1 MSRGWKVALSPPAE
15 TTTADTGLRFTD
27 ILFGFV
33 IRELFLRLQ
42 NWSVLDWFVRL
53 QLIAA
58 ASLVLGSWIGFRR
71 SLNRTTY
78 EVKFFNLPLVRF
90 LLDQGMVVLYFRIA
104 VLTPTDPKTQSIS
117 SANLVHKTMWTLAII
132 FLLYAL
138 WDIGNLLM
146 AASRKYPLSTA
157 DWRGFGITLGAF
169 VFIGLLWIETR
180 GRDLDA
186 HGAVVVFLVATALLL
201 IYRWGKEVRSSLR
214 AWSDAAASTTAANR

>member
-1 MSRGWKVALSPPAE
+1 MKRMLRLSLSPPAE
-15 TTTADTGLRFTD
+15 ISKVDTGLRFTD

-42 NWSVLDWFVRL
+42 NWNVLDWFVRW

-58 ASLVLGSWIGFRR
+58 TTLVLGSWIGFRR

-78 EVKFFNLPLVRF
+78 EVKFFNLPLLRF

-104 VLTPTDPKTQSIS
+104 VLTPTEPKTQAVS
-117 SANLVHKTMWTLAII
+117 SASLVHKTTGTLAFI

-138 WDIGNLLM
+138 WDVGNLFM
-146 AASRKYPLSTA
+146 AASSKYPLSTA

-169 VFIGLLWIETR
+169 VLVGLLWIETR
-180 GRDLDA
+180 NRDLDA
-186 HGAVVVFLVATALLL
+186 HGAVVVFVVGTGLLL
-201 IYRWGKEVRSSLR
+201 IYRWAKEVRSSLR
-214 AWSDAAASTTAANR
+214 PPAQEAAAAPEAVR